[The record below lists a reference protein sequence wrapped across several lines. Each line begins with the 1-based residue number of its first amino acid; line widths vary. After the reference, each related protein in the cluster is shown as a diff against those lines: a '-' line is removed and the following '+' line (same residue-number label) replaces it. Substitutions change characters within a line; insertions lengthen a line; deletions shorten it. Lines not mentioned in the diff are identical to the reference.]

1 MLVRFWRTRSSIP
14 VCPAA
19 ADIRRQTKSALS
31 MAISKEMDSPEKL
44 RRLNET
50 KRFEKPAR
58 GDKALKVS
66 AAIDGTEVEV

>member
-1 MLVRFWRTRSSIP
+1 
-14 VCPAA
+14 
-19 ADIRRQTKSALS
+19 

-66 AAIDGTEVEV
+66 AAFDGMEIEV